1 MAEAE
6 SEDSSDGDTGIGF
19 GKVQQE
25 VKKRRKTKKPDDDP
39 VVNGDQRPAPK
50 AVNKRKANPDVE
62 LKSALSAAESCI
74 SALGAVQPLQ
84 VWTGA
89 IKVKEVDKRL
99 DVAYHCQVSLEEH
112 MLLTDA
118 AAQEAGKKIADLA
131 QNVTEFMDCMVPFMD
146 VEGSIRRASSMDDDD
161 IAKFASLIPLDC
173 MHSML
178 VEIAKRMLE
187 DSFDNDVLFFVSEF

>member
-1 MAEAE
+1 SGSRRDCQAANGEVSEEEAAVVAEAE

-19 GKVQQE
+19 G
-25 VKKRRKTKKPDDDP
+25 
-39 VVNGDQRPAPK
+39 K

-118 AAQEAGKKIADLA
+118 AAQE
-131 QNVTEFMDCMVPFMD
+131 
-146 VEGSIRRASSMDDDD
+146 
-161 IAKFASLIPLDC
+161 
-173 MHSML
+173 
-178 VEIAKRMLE
+178 
-187 DSFDNDVLFFVSEF
+187 

>member
-1 MAEAE
+1 MRRKRLLWQRLNQKTHLMETRE
-6 SEDSSDGDTGIGF
+6 SALARW
-19 GKVQQE
+19 QE

-99 DVAYHCQVSLEEH
+99 DVAYHCQVSLEER

-118 AAQEAGKKIADLA
+118 AAQEAGK
-131 QNVTEFMDCMVPFMD
+131 N
-146 VEGSIRRASSMDDDD
+146 
-161 IAKFASLIPLDC
+161 
-173 MHSML
+173 
-178 VEIAKRMLE
+178 
-187 DSFDNDVLFFVSEF
+187 